1 MFVTQI
7 LSRSESIDLE
17 YWPIMGNPCIST
29 YQPGLICKSALQCFL
44 SPGGIYHLETGRV
57 EFLGRSPKHQ
67 DRALLHWVYSNALLQ
82 NYERLDWIIPR
93 LDHGFKLR
101 YITQFDDFD
110 GYIVAS
116 DIFEELRQKVFM
128 DFGRSPSFFASR
140 RLMHFVP
147 LCSTLF
153 QELLA
158 SKGSLPPSMQIPGH
172 TFACGRAYWP
182 AVTAVE
188 TAHIV
193 SPYHPGWRWQ
203 CCSREFWTSSVQ
215 FMSMPFRVLGVERLW
230 AGYRTSHTDDA
241 ILDFLVDSLN
251 PS

>member
-17 YWPIMGNPCIST
+17 YWPIMSNPCIST
-29 YQPGLICKSALQCFL
+29 YQFGLICKSALQCFL
-44 SPGGIYHLETGRV
+44 PPGGIYHLETGRV

-67 DRALLHWVYSNALLQ
+67 DWALLHWVYSNALLK
-82 NYERLDWIIPR
+82 NYERLDWIIPL

-110 GYIVAS
+110 GYIVAA
-116 DIFEELRQKVFM
+116 DIFEELRHGCSWN
-128 DFGRSPSFFASR
+128 FGRSPSFFASR

-158 SKGSLPPSMQIPGH
+158 SKGNLPPSMQIPGH

-182 AVTAVE
+182 AVE
-188 TAHIV
+188 TAHSLFLHITLVDDDNV
-193 SPYHPGWRWQ
+193 SCWVAAGSFGLRQFNFVNCQFNSCQ
-203 CCSREFWTSSVQ
+203 CHFEFWASNGCGPAT
-215 FMSMPFRVLGVERLW
+215 
-230 AGYRTSHTDDA
+230 AT
-241 ILDFLVDSLN
+241 
-251 PS
+251 